1 MNPGAHRSRCTA
13 NAPPTSTPPETAS
26 LHWNRPDRTCGAAPR
41 ASRSRARMCRQAA
54 HVRVGA
60 EDTYPRRTKTN
71 RRNAREVPRERAGG
85 RSSAAIIPGALPFH
99 HSKIHAAWLR
109 KFASR
114 WLRMACG
121 ESPQNGLIRGTNSPL
136 RGRAGIA
143 RACAPL
149 DVLAHRRDVAM
160 DSHERNRRGECNS
173 SPRLLIPMECRESNT
188 NCHTSL
194 RELSRIIRK

>member
-1 MNPGAHRSRCTA
+1 MRPRHPRLPKQRLSIGTAPIEHAARLLAQVDHELECAVRQHMFASVRRIHILEEPKPIDVTRERFLGNVLAEDHPPRSFPERCHFTTRKFTRLGCE
-13 NAPPTSTPPETAS
+13 N
-26 LHWNRPDRTCGAAPR
+26 L
-41 ASRSRARMCRQAA
+41 QAA
-54 HVRVGA
+54 GYEWRVV
-60 EDTYPRRTKTN
+60 K
-71 RRNAREVPRERAGG
+71 AR
-85 RSSAAIIPGALPFH
+85 
-99 HSKIHAAWLR
+99 K
-109 KFASR
+109 
-114 WLRMACG
+114 
-121 ESPQNGLIRGTNSPL
+121 NGLIRGPNSPL